1 MKKKKL
7 TQMVLLAILGA
18 WAIVLRMFDFP
29 ILPFAP
35 FLKVDLSDLMVLIG
49 MLIAGP
55 NGIIAV
61 AGVRDGLNYLLKGG
75 EAGIPIG
82 SMMSFIAS
90 LCMFLPTHFILS
102 RAKNFASRHIYLLMT
117 LSLVVSLTISMAVL
131 NYYITL
137 PIYVNVMHFPIENF
151 LNYVLTL
158 IVPFNLIK
166 GLILAVGQILI
177 IKLVAPAI
185 YKKGMLNSAYLS
197 EIYFEHQQLFNQ

>member
-1 MKKKKL
+1 MRKKKL
-7 TQMVLLAILGA
+7 TKMVLLAILGA

-35 FLKVDLSDLMVLIG
+35 FLKVDLSDLMVLMG

-55 NGIIAV
+55 NGLIAV

-90 LCMFLPTHFILS
+90 LCMFLPTHLILNRS
-102 RAKNFASRHIYLLMT
+102 KNFASKHIYLLIT
-117 LSLVVSLTISMAVL
+117 FSLVVSLTLSMAIL

-137 PIYVNVMHFPIENF
+137 PIYVNVMDFPIENF

-158 IVPFNLIK
+158 IFPFNLIK

-177 IKLVAPAI
+177 IKLVSPVM
-185 YKKGMLNSAYLS
+185 YKKSILNHAYLS
-197 EIYFEHQQLFNQ
+197 ENYSEYQQLFNH